1 MLLVLLPASC
11 VVLCLYW
18 AGVHGALMWQRCS
31 CEQSAESSV
40 PVSHFDPVPMAT
52 QQAVVAT
59 KNTSKWLIRVTV
71 TIWWLLIYLSASISL
86 FFKLPFLFLFFSSFP
101 CLLSCFG
108 GVATCS
114 HLWTE
119 WGVRAPLV
127 WDQNLTFTSST
138 ETGMNSFFWNG
149 LFYKNT
155 CLFPAAPPAL
165 SAEWF
170 SPLSLSLETSYC
182 SLLLLSATKTKPDS
196 QFGALCCCHL
206 MKKKSSVAFQAIN
219 QVQTLKKAVKT
230 A

>member
-1 MLLVLLPASC
+1 MWCCACTELVSTALWC
-11 VVLCLYW
+11 DK
-18 AGVHGALMWQRCS
+18 GAAVSRVQSHQFLSPTLTRFPWQHNK
-31 CEQSAESSV
+31 QLW
-40 PVSHFDPVPMAT
+40 PQKIPD
-52 QQAVVAT
+52 
-59 KNTSKWLIRVTV
+59 SKWLIRVTV

-165 SAEWF
+165 SAE
-170 SPLSLSLETSYC
+170 
-182 SLLLLSATKTKPDS
+182 
-196 QFGALCCCHL
+196 
-206 MKKKSSVAFQAIN
+206 
-219 QVQTLKKAVKT
+219 
-230 A
+230 